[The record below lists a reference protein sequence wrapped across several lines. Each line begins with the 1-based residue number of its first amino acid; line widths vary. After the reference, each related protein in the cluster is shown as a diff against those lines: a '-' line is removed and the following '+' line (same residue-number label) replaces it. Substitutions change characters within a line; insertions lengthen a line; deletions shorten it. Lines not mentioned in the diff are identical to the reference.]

1 MRGQLLSHEIINS
14 LVNAGS
20 IKKFLELLS
29 NTPYEEKLK
38 KLSGTKIDAATLEKI
53 FYQEFIDRL
62 NRITRVAPVEIRDFF
77 KAYYFMKLEIQNL
90 KRVFRGKFSKTAVT
104 RIKKVLIP
112 TGSISPINFDS
123 LAEAETLEAS
133 VPLLKDTI
141 YAPITEA
148 LSLCGTYD
156 AIWPIEIMLN
166 SVYVNVTLNAL
177 SKLPEQNRR
186 GLRRIIEAEAD
197 IENLLLA
204 ITWRKSSRKLP
215 SVEEFFQHTYK
226 ISKEEIEKTIASK
239 DLAEFLKNLKPPYAE
254 IVRPITSGEEAMV
267 RTNLRRYI
275 YNEASKG
282 KVVNDFGFTSIMSYL
297 VSCEIERGNLIS
309 IAWGIEN
316 KVKIEK
322 ISRYIAVIS

>member
-53 FYQEFIDRL
+53 FYQEFIYRL
-62 NRITRVAPVEIRDFF
+62 NRITRVAPVNIRDFF

-90 KRVFRGKFSKTAVT
+90 KRVFRGKFSKTAAT

-166 SVYVNVTLNAL
+166 NIYVNATLKAL

-186 GLRRIIEAEAD
+186 VLRRIIEAEAD
-197 IENLLLA
+197 IENMLLA
-204 ITWRKSSRKLP
+204 ITWRKSSKKLP
-215 SVEEFFQHTYK
+215 PVEEIFKHTYK
-226 ISKEEIEKTIASK
+226 ISKEEIEKIIASK
-239 DLAEFLKNLKPPYAE
+239 DLAEYLERLKPPYAE
-254 IVRPITSGEEAMV
+254 IFKSIISGEEALI
-267 RTNLRRYI
+267 RTDLRRYI

-282 KVVNDFGFTSIMSYL
+282 RVVDDFGFTSIISYL
-297 VSCEIERGNLIS
+297 ISCEIERDNLIS
-309 IAWGIEN
+309 ISWGIEN
-316 KVKIEK
+316 KIKIEK
-322 ISRYIAVIS
+322 ILRHIVTNA